1 MINWM
6 QGRIKMD
13 NNIKVIAVV
22 SGGIL
27 QSAYANIPIDL
38 QVLDYDNFKKCDP
51 EENKEEFEYYKELEN
66 QLREDIFSFK
76 IMKLK
81 LIY

>member
-1 MINWM
+1 
-6 QGRIKMD
+6 MD

-51 EENKEEFEYYKELEN
+51 GENKEEFEYYKELEN

-76 IMKLK
+76 IKKLK